1 MTLVGH
7 YNVLAYKF
15 PVLVSHKTTGA
26 QTHQS
31 SPDQTSHSGQA
42 KI

>member
-7 YNVLAYKF
+7 YNGLVDKF
-15 PVLVSHKTTGA
+15 LVLVSHKTTGV

-31 SPDQTSHSGQA
+31 NPDQTSHSGQA
-42 KI
+42 EI